1 MNYNVKEDF
10 LDQLSS
16 DLNKK
21 YLSSGI
27 MLGGSID
34 DNKIKLFPED
44 SYGKHSNF
52 AVRIF
57 YGKINGNVL
66 SGYFSVSRLVILL
79 LGILAGVC
87 IESIITAAISASIES
102 MVFPIFILIIEA
114 LYFIF
119 IKKISN
125 NYEEL
130 IKKYLEDCT
139 VED

>member
-1 MNYNVKEDF
+1 M
-10 LDQLSS
+10 
-16 DLNKK
+16 
-21 YLSSGI
+21 
-27 MLGGSID
+27 
-34 DNKIKLFPED
+34 
-44 SYGKHSNF
+44 
-52 AVRIF
+52 
-57 YGKINGNVL
+57 
-66 SGYFSVSRLVILL
+66 
-79 LGILAGVC
+79 
-87 IESIITAAISASIES
+87 